1 MDSSISELLE
11 ILVCPKCKGDLYIK
25 DDKLICEKCKL
36 GYKTDGRIAQLIIDN
51 GELDEGT

>member
-11 ILVCPKCKGDLYIK
+11 ILVCPKCKGDLYVESN
-25 DDKLICEKCKL
+25 KLICKKCKL
-36 GYKTDGRIAQLIIDN
+36 GYKTDGGIAQLIIDN